1 MARTRGGNG
10 QSACLLRRSHAD
22 GNRLL
27 PLLIRAV
34 AQGSRDECRA
44 QRRGACR
51 GAREGGRASR
61 CHSSSGI
68 RLEMPWG
75 RLAYVGAR
83 VESVD
88 ASPTESLPLVH
99 SLPIASSMATC
110 SRAGHLGERMSSVS
124 KRVAASA
131 TAVDLVAGAA
141 HRYLLESGEGRGGE
155 GRGGEEEG
163 RGGERRRIETRDRGG
178 VGVP

>member
-1 MARTRGGNG
+1 MARGSPHAFCSGRT
-10 QSACLLRRSHAD
+10 QMAIACCRCSFGPLRRVETSVERSDA
-22 GNRLL
+22 R
-27 PLLIRAV
+27 
-34 AQGSRDECRA
+34 
-44 QRRGACR
+44 ACR

-110 SRAGHLGERMSSVS
+110 SRAGHLGERISSVS

-141 HRYLLESGEGRGGE
+141 HRYLLESGVRRGEEGRGGE
-155 GRGGEEEG
+155 GRG
-163 RGGERRRIETRDRGG
+163 
-178 VGVP
+178 